1 VHLGLAAELLL
12 EVRAASVQRAVSGQ
26 DGESSPNLAC
36 APASIALRKYI
47 RHGKPELE
55 GEIRGGTTGAPRDV
69 HEQRLELRHTL
80 DALIKVLD
88 ACTQEET
95 SDQRRCLQN

>member
-1 VHLGLAAELLL
+1 M
-12 EVRAASVQRAVSGQ
+12 
-26 DGESSPNLAC
+26 
-36 APASIALRKYI
+36 
-47 RHGKPELE
+47 GKPELK

-88 ACTQEET
+88 ACTQEVT
-95 SDQRRCLQN
+95 SDQRRRLQN

>member
-1 VHLGLAAELLL
+1 MRQHLSL
-12 EVRAASVQRAVSGQ
+12 SGNTL
-26 DGESSPNLAC
+26 GM
-36 APASIALRKYI
+36 
-47 RHGKPELE
+47 GKPELK

-88 ACTQEET
+88 ACTQEVT
-95 SDQRRCLQN
+95 SDQRRRLQN